1 MQRLQSLVAYD
12 DDDDDDDDDE
22 EEDDDDEH
30 GDDEYSDSPAA
41 RKTKQRKAASRSTD
55 KMKKSRAT
63 IKRSKKGRKNHRLSP
78 KRGISINV
86 DEDDDD
92 LVDDQKMNNLYDDV
106 RHPGSYSGIDMTLHY
121 SRIKSRRCV
130 IDFLSGQDAYT
141 LHKPIRKRF
150 RRRKVF
156 SKGIADLVQAD
167 LVDLSSITRYNDGY
181 RYLLTAI
188 DVFTKRALAIPL
200 KTKSGR
206 EVTLAFDLILRDVRF
221 NMVQTDKGTEFKNAQ
236 FQTMLS
242 EYNMHH
248 YTRENDDL
256 KASIVERFNR
266 TLKGCMFRYSSKHQT
281 RRYLDVIDDL
291 IQSYNNTC
299 H

>member
-1 MQRLQSLVAYD
+1 
-12 DDDDDDDDDE
+12 
-22 EEDDDDEH
+22 
-30 GDDEYSDSPAA
+30 
-41 RKTKQRKAASRSTD
+41 
-55 KMKKSRAT
+55 
-63 IKRSKKGRKNHRLSP
+63 
-78 KRGISINV
+78 
-86 DEDDDD
+86 
-92 LVDDQKMNNLYDDV
+92 MNKLYDDV
-106 RHPGSYSGIDMTLHY
+106 RHPGSYSGIDTTLRY
-121 SRIKSRRCV
+121 SGIKSRRRV

-141 LHKPIRKRF
+141 VHKPIRKRF

-167 LVDLSSITRYNDGY
+167 LVDLSSIARYNDGY

-188 DVFTKRALAIPL
+188 DVFTKRAWAIPL

-206 EVTLAFDLILRDVRF
+206 EVTSAFDRILRDVRF

-242 EYNMHH
+242 EYNVHH
-248 YTRENDDL
+248 YTSENDDL

-266 TLKGCMFRYSSKHQT
+266 TLKGRMFRYFSKHQT

-291 IQSYNNTC
+291 IESYNNTR
-299 H
+299 HRSIGMAPSQVSADNEQLLAIDFTVAE